1 MYKREKEGEFKA
13 PVKIFKTD
21 IAGNYLKDTG
31 SPPST
36 ITRNTP
42 IDLWAIDISAQ
53 ELLNICWNK
62 TLKSK
67 RKQIAS
73 QE

>member
-1 MYKREKEGEFKA
+1 MYKGEKEGEFKA

-42 IDLWAIDISAQ
+42 IDL
-53 ELLNICWNK
+53 
-62 TLKSK
+62 
-67 RKQIAS
+67 
-73 QE
+73 